1 MLVLAVVL
9 AWSVWPATVQSGV
22 PPSDQTVPVLDTL
35 FGGRH
40 PGEITDRLK
49 TGEGDIELPDPTNP
63 GAMAFGPG
71 PLGRL
76 MNMVCRSDLVA
87 VGTFVS
93 VETRLT
99 SDASSLYSEW
109 RFEMS
114 DPLKRQALPASIESV
129 VSVFM
134 RGGSK
139 QFGARTVRVK
149 NRSFATGLEPGAEF
163 LLFSRWISDLSVLIA
178 TDGFR
183 LDAERVTGASRRPLH
198 PELDAMTRTEMLATV
213 RTVRDRTAANLDCL
227 RQP

>member
-1 MLVLAVVL
+1 MLVIVAALALWVAGPV
-9 AWSVWPATVQSGV
+9 AVPA
-22 PPSDQTVPVLDTL
+22 PPGQQASALDTL
-35 FGGRH
+35 FAGRH

-76 MNMVCRSDLVA
+76 TNMVCRSDLVA

-93 VETRLT
+93 VETRIT

-109 RFEMS
+109 QFEMS
-114 DPLKRQALPASIESV
+114 DPLKRQVLPPSVESLV
-129 VSVFM
+129 TVFM

-139 QFGARTVRVK
+139 QFGTRTVRVA

-163 LLFSRWISDLSVLIA
+163 LLFSRWIADMGVLIA

-183 LDAERVTGASRRPLH
+183 LDGDRVTGASRRPLH
-198 PELDAMTRTEMLATV
+198 PELDAMPRTELLATV
-213 RTVRDRTAANLDCL
+213 RTVRDRTADNADCV
-227 RQP
+227 RHP